1 MPINPPIESGIIQQ
15 CRKRNRVNRN
25 TTSANAMSEVSMES
39 EYLAETVEAWLRDS
53 INHEVSR
60 DNDHVGGNGVAG
72 RHCHPTGSG
81 HLHSHCHD
89 LECV

>member
-1 MPINPPIESGIIQQ
+1 
-15 CRKRNRVNRN
+15 
-25 TTSANAMSEVSMES
+25 MES

>member
-1 MPINPPIESGIIQQ
+1 
-15 CRKRNRVNRN
+15 
-25 TTSANAMSEVSMES
+25 MES

-72 RHCHPTGSG
+72 RHCLPTGSG